1 MSFAKCIYQCNSYIP
16 SKIQNIFFNS
26 ESSFM
31 PLSSQLHSSKANHSS
46 DFYHHRLVLP
56 IHTMELIQLYS
67 LMLASFMKIKY
78 LKCIPLTYM

>member
-31 PLSSQLHSSKANHSS
+31 PLSSQLHSSKANHCS
-46 DFYHHRLVLP
+46 DFYHHRLVLSVLEFH
-56 IHTMELIQLYS
+56 INGITQYV
-67 LMLASFMKIKY
+67 FF
-78 LKCIPLTYM
+78 CIWLH